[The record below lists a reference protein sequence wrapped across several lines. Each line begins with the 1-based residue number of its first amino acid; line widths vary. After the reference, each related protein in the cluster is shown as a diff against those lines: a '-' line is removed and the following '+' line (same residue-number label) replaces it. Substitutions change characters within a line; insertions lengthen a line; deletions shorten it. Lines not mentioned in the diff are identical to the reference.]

1 MSSNYLGTLSQAE
14 CHEDLRVLADIT
26 RFHASTAPTSTALI
40 YEDRQT
46 SFAELDQLSS
56 QVANGLHAEGI
67 QRQTNVAWLDI
78 NTDFF
83 FEMLFGCAKSNT
95 VICPLN
101 WRLAAPEILYILND
115 AEAQILFVGERFV
128 DLVESI
134 TDQLVTVKKI
144 IAISGGHPEWE
155 DYVSWRNK
163 RSNEDP
169 ALNTSPTD
177 IAIQMYTS
185 GTTGYPKGVL
195 LSSGALLAPN
205 ADDSDE
211 MEFNR
216 WTSEDVSLLVMPCFH
231 IAGLR
236 WGVMGLLP
244 GAETVIMPEFDPVQ
258 VAEHISAHQV
268 TKLMLVPAAL
278 QFVMQATRG
287 MDTNFS
293 SLRHIWYGASPIPLD
308 LLKEAMN
315 VFQCDFVQT
324 YGLTETAAQ
333 TTYLPPSDH
342 NPEGNERMKSAGKVL
357 PNIQIRIMDE
367 HGRCLPAREIGEI
380 CVNSPANMIGYWKSP
395 EATAKTIVDG
405 WVHTGDAGYMDE
417 DGYVYIHD
425 RIKDMVVSGGENV
438 YPAEVESA
446 IYGHPAVA
454 DVGVIGVPDDKWG
467 EAVKAIVVLESGHS
481 CSAEELIAYARER
494 IAAYK
499 APKSVDFVDVLPR
512 NPSGKILK
520 KDLRAKYWK
529 GTERMV
535 Q

>member
-1 MSSNYLGTLSQAE
+1 MSSNYPGTLSQAE
-14 CHEDLRVLADIT
+14 SHEDLGVLADIT
-26 RFHASTAPTSTALI
+26 RFHASKAPASTALV
-40 YEDRQT
+40 YEGRQT
-46 SFAELDQLSS
+46 SFAELDKYAS
-56 QVANGLHAEGI
+56 QAANGLLAEGI
-67 QRQTNVAWLDI
+67 QRQSNVAWLDI

-95 VICPLN
+95 VICPVN
-101 WRLAAPEILYILND
+101 WRLAAQEILYILND

-144 IAISGGHPEWE
+144 IAVSGGHPEME

-163 RSNEDP
+163 QSNEDP

-177 IAIQMYTS
+177 TAIQMYTS
-185 GTTGYPKGVL
+185 GTTGQPKGVL
-195 LSSGALLAPN
+195 LSSGALLVPN

-244 GAETVIMPEFDPVQ
+244 GAETVILPEFDPVL
-258 VAEHISAHQV
+258 VAKLISAHQV

-278 QFVMQATRG
+278 QFVMNATQG
-287 MDTNFS
+287 MDPDYS

-333 TTYLPPSDH
+333 TTYLPPGDH
-342 NPEGNERMKSAGKVL
+342 DPKGNERMKSAGKAL
-357 PNIQIRIMDE
+357 PNIQIRIVDE
-367 HGRCLPAREIGEI
+367 KGQSLPTGEIGEI
-380 CVNSPANMIGYWKSP
+380 CIKSPANMIGYWKLP
-395 EATAKTIVDG
+395 EETAKAIRNG
-405 WVHTGDAGYMDE
+405 WVYSGDAGYMDK

-454 DVGVIGVPDDKWG
+454 DVAVIGVPDKKWG
-467 EAVKAIVVLESGHS
+467 EAVKAVVVVQPGQN
-481 CSAEELIAYARER
+481 CTAEELIAYARER

-499 APKSVDFVDVLPR
+499 APKSVDFVDALPR

-529 GTERMV
+529 GSERMV
-535 Q
+535 

>member
-1 MSSNYLGTLSQAE
+1 MSSNPSGTLSQAE
-14 CHEDLRVLADIT
+14 SHEDLQILADIT
-26 RFHASTAPTSTALI
+26 RFHASTAPASTALV
-40 YEDRQT
+40 YENRQT
-46 SFAELDQLSS
+46 SFAELDAYASR
-56 QVANGLHAEGI
+56 VANGLTAEGI
-67 QRQTNVAWLDI
+67 KRQANVAWLDI
-78 NTDFF
+78 NTDYF
-83 FEMLFGCAKSNT
+83 FETLFGCAKSNS
-95 VICPLN
+95 VICPVN

-128 DLVESI
+128 DLIESI
-134 TDQLVTVKKI
+134 TDQLLTVKKI
-144 IAISGGHPEWE
+144 IAVSGGHPEWE
-155 DYVSWRNK
+155 DYVSWRDK
-163 RSNEDP
+163 QSVEDP

-177 IAIQMYTS
+177 TAIQMYTS
-185 GTTGYPKGVL
+185 GTTGHPKGVL

-211 MEFNR
+211 LEFNR

-258 VAEHISAHQV
+258 VVHLISAHQV

-287 MDTNFS
+287 MDPDFS

-308 LLKEAMN
+308 LLKGAMN
-315 VFQCDFVQT
+315 VFRCEFVQT

-333 TTYLPPSDH
+333 TTYLPPGDH
-342 NPEGNERMKSAGKVL
+342 DPDGNERMKSAGKAL
-357 PNIQIRIMDE
+357 PNIQIRIVDD
-367 HGRCLPAREIGEI
+367 HGNNLPPREIGEI
-380 CVNSPANMIGYWKSP
+380 CVNSPANMIGYWNSP

-425 RIKDMVVSGGENV
+425 RIKDMVVSGGENI

-454 DVGVIGVPDDKWG
+454 DVAVIGVPDDKWG
-467 EAVKAIVVLESGHS
+467 EAVKAVVVLEQEQS
-481 CSAEELIAYARER
+481 CTAEELIAYAKEY

-499 APKSVDFVDVLPR
+499 APKSVDFTDELPR

-529 GTERMV
+529 GSERMV